1 MGEFNDTVHRDDLSN
16 EELIKYLKKKG
27 LSFGS
32 LKVLVEQALDNNP
45 QTKSTQDRKK
55 RDKKKN
61 RFPPIQDCRTEHR
74 KKQKKKRKDG
84 KKSRKREDKAREKD
98 EDREFM
104 NAIEK
109 ILPKEKHDKVASYF
123 TKGKTA

>member
-74 KKQKKKRKDG
+74 KKHKKKKKIKKVENVKKRRG
-84 KKSRKREDKAREKD
+84 KKMK
-98 EDREFM
+98 
-104 NAIEK
+104 IEN
-109 ILPKEKHDKVASYF
+109 S
-123 TKGKTA
+123 